1 MIAPNTDTMAVQRT
15 RMRALIIPREHGAWG
30 LLLVPLLTGMAAGI
44 TSADQIWPSLMF
56 SVAALSL
63 FWLRTPVQSLL
74 GTGSLR
80 ASTSREWQTS
90 LLLSLFLVAASAACL
105 MELMWNGRNRELL
118 VMGVIAALAF
128 AAQSVFRK
136 FGRRLRM
143 AAQLVG
149 AIGLTCTAP
158 ASYYISSGHLDRRAI
173 ILWTATWVF
182 AGNQIHF
189 VQLRIHSAHA
199 VGFPEKF
206 SQGKAFFLAQPL
218 LLAILVFGSFRRF
231 IPPLVII
238 AFIPVLA
245 RGMRWFFQAPEKL
258 DIKSVG
264 WSEMKQGAI
273 FGVLLAIAFI
283 LS

>member
-1 MIAPNTDTMAVQRT
+1 VAV
-15 RMRALIIPREHGAWG
+15 
-30 LLLVPLLTGMAAGI
+30 
-44 TSADQIWPSLMF
+44 
-56 SVAALSL
+56 
-63 FWLRTPVQSLL
+63 
-74 GTGSLR
+74 
-80 ASTSREWQTS
+80 
-90 LLLSLFLVAASAACL
+90 SAACL

-118 VMGVIAALAF
+118 VMGAIAALAF
-128 AAQSVFRK
+128 AAQSIFRK
-136 FGRRLRM
+136 LGRSLRV

-158 ASYYISSGHLDRRAI
+158 TSYYISSGHLDRRAI
-173 ILWTATWVF
+173 ILWTATWIF
-182 AGNQIHF
+182 AANQIHF
-189 VQLRIHSAHA
+189 VHLRIHSARA
-199 VGFPEKF
+199 VGFAEKF

-218 LLAILVFGSFRRF
+218 LLAILVFGSFQRF

-264 WSEMKQGAI
+264 WSEMEQGAI